1 MSARHRGR
9 PGRLRA
15 AALAL
20 VAVVLA
26 SVSTAC
32 ESTQDKSDRIAREGG
47 AVNLAEKGKS
57 VARQSREVK
66 VVRTALLQ
74 DENGAAVVVAMR
86 NRTGRAL
93 TGVPVT
99 FDVRNRRGRSVY
111 RNDAAGLE
119 PSLVGTSLLP
129 QSGTLMWVN
138 DQVQLPEPGRKARA
152 LTGGGRP
159 APSRVPRIVVS
170 QPRLEQDPVSGIAAS
185 GKITNKSAVE
195 QRKLIVYAVALKGS
209 RPVAAGRAQV
219 NRLKPGKRANY
230 QIFFIGNPR
239 GAKLQVAAPPTRIS

>member
-1 MSARHRGR
+1 MSRGHRGR
-9 PGRLRA
+9 PGWLRA

-20 VAVVLA
+20 AALSTAATLA
-26 SVSTAC
+26 AC
-32 ESTQDKSDRIAREGG
+32 ESTQSKSDRIARESGS
-47 AVNLAEKGKS
+47 VNLAEKGET
-57 VARQSREVK
+57 VAKQSRDVN

-86 NRTGRAL
+86 NRTGRPLAN
-93 TGVPVT
+93 VPVT
-99 FDVRNRRGRSVY
+99 FDIRDRRGRNIY

-119 PSLVGTSLLP
+119 PSLIGTALLP
-129 QSGTLMWVN
+129 GKGTLMWVN

-152 LTGGGRP
+152 RTGGGRKAAKP
-159 APSRVPRIVVS
+159 IPRIVVS
-170 QPRLEQDPVSGIAAS
+170 RPRLEQDPVSGVAAS
-185 GKITNKSAVE
+185 GTVTNRSKVE
-195 QRKLIVYAVALKGS
+195 QRKLVIYAVAIKAG

-230 QIFFIGNPR
+230 QVFFIGNPQ